1 MRTASLMGIGNPSG
15 AKDRMVRPLRVCTIK
30 VGFIVDRVLP
40 TTSGGIIDQTGGHTT
55 CFANGLSQSQ
65 QVFIIFKLDVVH
77 THQLPAL
84 GSGDFICVVRAQIP
98 RVGIFLFY
106 ERAYNCSLFTVGIGQ
121 RRYGRTA
128 AARAGTTTKLIHEI
142 QV

>member
-1 MRTASLMGIGNPSG
+1 
-15 AKDRMVRPLRVCTIK
+15 
-30 VGFIVDRVLP
+30 
-40 TTSGGIIDQTGGHTT
+40 
-55 CFANGLSQSQ
+55 
-65 QVFIIFKLDVVH
+65 IFKLDVVH

-128 AARAGTTTKLIHEI
+128 AARDRKSTRLNSSHVSISYAVFCCSRALMALTALPTRRSSDLHLQARCGPHAPAPSLGER
-142 QV
+142 